1 MKVKRL
7 HCASKHLTMGIQS
20 RHCRNLRRCAM
31 QNTGLDELDHK
42 ILQLIKDNAR
52 LSYSEIADRI
62 GGITRVSVRNRMKA
76 LEENGVI
83 RGYRTIIDTSGT
95 GHAIKFFIETKS
107 KRGMYAEV
115 VDFLTSIDIIR
126 EVHTISGQ
134 CKIIAVGYA
143 PDPATLHGYAHRM
156 FKILDEME
164 AVEEFSFDQVTITHK
179 DDGGIYDVGN
189 GKIQQDEGNTKQ
201 DRRNGTA
208 R

>member
-1 MKVKRL
+1 
-7 HCASKHLTMGIQS
+7 
-20 RHCRNLRRCAM
+20 M
-31 QNTGLDELDHK
+31 QNTGLDELDRK
-42 ILQLIKDNAR
+42 ILQLIKDDAR

-126 EVHTISGQ
+126 EVYTISGQ

-143 PDPATLHGYAHRM
+143 PDPVTLHGYAHRM
-156 FKILDEME
+156 FKKLDEME
-164 AVEEFSFDQVTITHK
+164 SVEEFSFHQVTITHK

-189 GKIQQDEGNTKQ
+189 GKIQQNEGNTKQ